1 MRLPVSNVK
10 SSKAVPPTYPVRPRV
25 GLAPETCL
33 DQPPSG
39 RERVERT
46 RQDLRSILGDGIAF
60 SLMVGMGETYLPA
73 FVLAL
78 GMGQVAAGLI
88 GTIPL
93 LAGAVLQLVSPLAVR
108 RLGSHR
114 RWVVAC
120 SLCQAACFVPLCA
133 AAWIGSIPL
142 GALFAV
148 AAVYWGS
155 GLGTNPAWNTWVGTI
170 VPMRLRARYFAR
182 RTRLGQIGVVTG
194 FVLAGIGLQYG
205 ARVGHLMDVFGVVFL
220 AAGLC
225 RLVSAGFIAS
235 QSEPVPPG
243 DDHRRVP
250 LGEFIWRIYVSG
262 EGRVLVY
269 LLSIQTVSQ
278 IVGPYFTPYMLRE
291 LELSYARYVA
301 LIAAAFAAKAI
312 SLPWMGALAHR
323 FGARRLLGWGGIA
336 IIPLS
341 SFWIISGNFYY
352 LFCVQIAAGVAW
364 AAYELAML
372 LLFFETM
379 PAEERTSL
387 LTTYNLANA
396 VATAAGS
403 LLGGAMLLHWGQ
415 TRQVYYTLFAIS
427 AVGRVLC
434 LVVLRRVP
442 KSSISGD
449 AVATRTVSVGG
460 GAGSLEQPILSSLKA
475 KAKDG

>member
-1 MRLPVSNVK
+1 MRLPVSKVK
-10 SSKAVPPTYPVRPRV
+10 TSKAVAPAPQVRLRTDLSPD
-25 GLAPETCL
+25 APSRRT
-33 DQPPSG
+33 G
-39 RERVERT
+39 RQAVERT
-46 RQDLRSILGDGIAF
+46 RSDLRSILGDGIAF

-114 RWVVAC
+114 DWVVAC
-120 SLCQAACFVPLCA
+120 ALCQAACFIPLCA
-133 AAWIGSIPL
+133 AAWIGSIPI

-148 AAVYWGS
+148 ASVYWGS

-170 VPMRLRARYFAR
+170 VPKRLRARYFAR
-182 RTRLGQIGVVTG
+182 RTRFSQIGVVTG
-194 FVLAGIGLQYG
+194 FILAGIALQYG
-205 ARVGHLMDVFGVVFL
+205 ARVGRLLDVFGLIFL

-225 RLVSAGFIAS
+225 RLASAAFIAS

-262 EGRVLVY
+262 EGRILVY

-291 LELSYARYVA
+291 LELSYASYVA
-301 LIAAAFAAKAI
+301 LIAAAFGAKAI
-312 SLPWMGALAHR
+312 SLPAMGAIAHR
-323 FGARRLLGWGGIA
+323 FGARRLLGWGGMA

-341 SFWIISGNFYY
+341 SFWIISDNFYY
-352 LFCVQIAAGVAW
+352 LFCIQIVGGVAW
-364 AAYELAML
+364 AAYELAMF

-387 LTTYNLANA
+387 LTTYNLAHA
-396 VATAAGS
+396 VATAIGS
-403 LLGGAMLLHWGQ
+403 LLGGGVLLYWGQ
-415 TRQVYYTLFAIS
+415 TRNIYFTLFAVS
-427 AVGRVLC
+427 AIARAFC
-434 LVVLRRVP
+434 LLVLRRVP
-442 KSSISGD
+442 PSSIIGET
-449 AVATRTVSVGG
+449 VAMRTLSVGG
-460 GAGSLEQPILSSLKA
+460 GSGSLDQPILPSL
-475 KAKDG
+475 AKDDHEA